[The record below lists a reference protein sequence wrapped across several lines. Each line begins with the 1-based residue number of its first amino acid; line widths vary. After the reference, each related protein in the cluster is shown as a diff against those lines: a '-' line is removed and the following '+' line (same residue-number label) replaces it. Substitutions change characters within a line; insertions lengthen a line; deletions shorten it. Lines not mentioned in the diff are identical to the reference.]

1 MQIND
6 IPVIDKFL
14 NSITMY
20 RLLLYYL
27 ILLLAVAFI
36 YSIFGILPFTP
47 FSLVA
52 SSLVLVA
59 VSYVTNKIFEK
70 LFKVQTN
77 IESNFITALILAL
90 IITPAKG
97 VTDFFFLIVAAILA
111 MASKYILNIR
121 GKHIFNPA
129 AIALVITAFTIHGYA
144 SWWVGTLAMLPWIL
158 FGVLIVRKI
167 RRFDLVFYFFVT
179 AVVSILG
186 ISFLRG
192 NTNILTILKTTF
204 VDSPILFFAFIMLT
218 EPLTTPPT
226 AILQSIYGGL
236 VGVLIA
242 PIHFGVFYTTPEI
255 ALVIGNVFSYLSSP
269 KQKLIL
275 TLKEKLKLTDS
286 VTNRE

>member
-1 MQIND
+1 
-6 IPVIDKFL
+6 
-14 NSITMY
+14 MY

-226 AILQSIYGGL
+226 LILKSIYVGL
-236 VGVLIA
+236 V
-242 PIHFGVFYTTPEI
+242 
-255 ALVIGNVFSYLSSP
+255 
-269 KQKLIL
+269 
-275 TLKEKLKLTDS
+275 
-286 VTNRE
+286 